1 MSSVWFSSERLLGTS
16 LDTGTSQVSS
26 LSSELLTAEERCYF
40 KFGSKRHTFL
50 LSFIVCVCVCVLYQI
65 PAFSILSTLCEIMA
79 TISPN
84 AHDDNSSCD
93 VLLDLDISTIV
104 AI

>member
-1 MSSVWFSSERLLGTS
+1 M
-16 LDTGTSQVSS
+16 
-26 LSSELLTAEERCYF
+26 
-40 KFGSKRHTFL
+40 
-50 LSFIVCVCVCVLYQI
+50 LYQI